1 MPTRLLILAR
11 SNLYRAAWQALL
23 EKQPGIVVVGAFDEI
38 DRIQANTQP
47 AQNTAVLVDIPKPQ
61 AEYVRRLREARLGNG
76 LLFLLESFD
85 LAEVVSLLQAGATGF
100 ILRDAQVGDLARA
113 VIATGRAEIVLPP
126 PLAARALAAL
136 ARGQVPREEPAVS
149 LTEREQEVLG
159 LLANGLTN
167 KDIAQTLILSVR
179 TVEAHLRNVY
189 SKLDVSSR
197 TEAALWAVHNG
208 YGNEDPAG

>member
-47 AQNTAVLVDIPKPQ
+47 AQNTAVLVDIPNPQ

-113 VIATGRAEIVLPP
+113 VIATGRGEIVLPP

-208 YGNEDPAG
+208 YGNEDPVG

>member
-47 AQNTAVLVDIPKPQ
+47 AQNTAVLVDIPNPQ

-113 VIATGRAEIVLPP
+113 VIATGRGEIVLPP

>member
-47 AQNTAVLVDIPKPQ
+47 AQNTAVLVDIPYPQ

>member
-1 MPTRLLILAR
+1 MPTHLVILAR

-47 AQNTAVLVDIPKPQ
+47 AQNTAVLVDMPNPQ
-61 AEYVRRLREARLGNG
+61 AEYVRRLRETSLGNG
-76 LLFLLESFD
+76 FLFLLESFD

-113 VIATGRAEIVLPP
+113 VIATGRGEIVLPP
-126 PLAARALAAL
+126 PLATRALAAL

-179 TVEAHLRNVY
+179 TVEAHLRNIY

-208 YGNEDPAG
+208 YGNEDSAA

>member
-1 MPTRLLILAR
+1 VPTRLLILAR

-113 VIATGRAEIVLPP
+113 VIATGRGEIVLPP

-179 TVEAHLRNVY
+179 TVEAHLRNIY